1 MLVYLALHLLPALSP
16 EPRLG
21 RRDELLRVEDDRA
34 VFQDLD
40 LEDGAVI
47 DVGSAPNLS
56 RQRDLS
62 LIAHRR
68 QRQDSSFSR
77 FPTFLESETPG
88 ILRIGREAVKAKPPR
103 EGLSVRCVLDR
114 PSKREF
120 LQKALSKKSPA
131 LAGLS
136 SIGAPRFE
144 LGTSSPPD

>member
-68 QRQDSSFSR
+68 QRQDTSFLDFRLSWSR
-77 FPTFLESETPG
+77 KLLESYGSDERPSR
-88 ILRIGREAVKAKPPR
+88 RIPR
-103 EGLSVRCVLDR
+103 ERDSPVRCVLDC

-120 LQKALSKKSPA
+120 LQKAPSSKKSPA

-144 LGTSSPPD
+144 LGT